1 MYYISNERLVNIIA
15 DGKTYAII
23 THKRPDGDAISSSL
37 AMFWYL
43 LDIGKKEK
51 DIDVIVPA
59 FSDDFSFI
67 PGTNYFKQSRTQ
79 DKYDIAII
87 LDCAAEH
94 LLEGYELVKD
104 AKSVI
109 VFDHHDETSI
119 PFDYCIFDTV
129 TPSCTSI
136 LYETF
141 KCKDKNFLDCVAI
154 GLMSDTA
161 NMTLNVTDVARRVM
175 KSLKEESVDLDAVS
189 ASLNAHSSRTMNL
202 VQLAIER
209 GCYHVNSIFCSF
221 ILQKD
226 LKDYEKDLTRVNH
239 KSIIA
244 ELMNSVEHSS
254 LILLIENDKGE
265 FKGSLR
271 TSDSSVDL
279 NSICSSLVS
288 ERKIL
293 KGGGHSYSSG
303 CTIKI
308 SYNDV
313 QECGYENYIQSIF
326 KMFADEINKR

>member
-1 MYYISNERLVNIIA
+1 MCCISNERLAKIIA

-43 LDIGKKEK
+43 LDIGKEEK

-59 FSDDFSFI
+59 FSDDFSFV
-67 PGTNYFKQSRTQ
+67 PGTDYFKQSRTQ
-79 DKYDIAII
+79 DEYDIAII

-94 LLEGYELVKD
+94 LLKSYELIKD
-104 AKSVI
+104 AKTII
-109 VFDHHDETSI
+109 VFDHHEETSI
-119 PFDYCIFDTV
+119 AFNYGIIDT
-129 TPSCTSI
+129 TAPSCTSI

-141 KCKDKNFLDCVAI
+141 ECEDKNFLDCVSI

-161 NMTLNVTDVARRVM
+161 NMTLNVTDVAQRVM
-175 KSLKEESVDLDAVS
+175 QSLKEKNVDINAIS
-189 ASLNAHSSRTMNL
+189 AKLNTHSSRTMDL
-202 VQLAIER
+202 AQLAIKR
-209 GCYHVNSIFCSF
+209 GCYHGNSIFCSF

-226 LKDYEKDLTRVNH
+226 LEDCEKDLTMVNH

-244 ELMNSVEHSS
+244 ELMKLVKNTS

-271 TSDSSVDL
+271 TVDSSVDL
-279 NSICSSLVS
+279 NSICSSLIS
-288 ERKIL
+288 DGKIL
-293 KGGGHSYSSG
+293 KGGGHSYSAG

-308 SYNDV
+308 PYDDV
-313 QECGYENYIQSIF
+313 LECCYENYIQSIF
-326 KMFADEINKR
+326 KMFANVINKR